1 MRAAASRIA
10 LALCGL
16 VAALLA
22 VEIGVR
28 VMNAREDRALFDRA
42 RLTAG
47 RPLPKGPLGL
57 GDLIR
62 ASELPDLIY
71 ELRPDLERVDYVGA
85 AVSTNADGFRR
96 TSPTAP
102 AADTTY
108 RVLGL
113 GDSVMFGQGVSDG
126 REYLSRLEKNL
137 NRDDPSRDWQVLNAA
152 VPGYNTAQEVAYL
165 RARGLAFEPD
175 LVLVGFVS
183 NDVNLPSFL
192 NRARDPFGLGYS
204 AFATWLNAEQ
214 SDDSTGV
221 LAPAPTQAS
230 RVFRVEADPEK
241 VEARWRHL
249 VGWSAVEAS
258 LNELKSLSDEHGF
271 QVLLFSHRESEHSVA
286 ALEAARARGFA
297 TCDLAPR
304 LANYM
309 RDHGIKNYRDSEL
322 TVSETDPH
330 PSPVHHRIA
339 SDGLQRALER
349 LGIAKAPD

>member
-1 MRAAASRIA
+1 MRAAPRIA

-16 VAALLA
+16 AAALLA
-22 VEIGVR
+22 AEVGVR
-28 VMNAREDRALFDRA
+28 VMNAREDEALFDRA
-42 RLTAG
+42 RLAAG
-47 RPLPKGPLGL
+47 RPLPKGPVSL

-62 ASELPDLIY
+62 ASEIPDLIY
-71 ELRPDLERVDYVGA
+71 ELRPGLERVDYVGA

-96 TSPTAP
+96 TTPTGP
-102 AADTTY
+102 ATDTTY

-126 REYLSRLEKNL
+126 REYLGRLEKNL
-137 NRDDPSRDWQVLNAA
+137 QRDDPSRDWQLLNAA
-152 VPGYNTAQEVAYL
+152 VPGYNTAQQVAYL
-165 RARGLAFEPD
+165 KARGLAFEPD

-192 NRARDPFGLGYS
+192 NRARDPFGLDYS
-204 AFATWLNAEQ
+204 ALAAWFSEEH
-214 SDDSTGV
+214 SEDSGGL
-221 LAPAPTQAS
+221 LAPAPTKAD

-241 VEARWRHL
+241 VEPRWRHL
-249 VGWSAVEAS
+249 VGWSAVEAA
-258 LNELKSLSDEHGF
+258 LDELKSLSEEHGF
-271 QVLLFSHRESEHSVA
+271 RVLFFSHRESEHSEA

-297 TCDLAPR
+297 TCNLAPR

-309 RDHGIKNYRDSEL
+309 RDHGIQSYRGSEL

-349 LGIAKAPD
+349 LGIAKVPD